1 MRRHPRLMLFSLA
14 ACAVYTLAYYF
25 DWSLFRYYLGTGTVG
40 LSAPASAG
48 APILWYG
55 WLATAVLAGAAIA
68 VLIPR
73 SWTARVSP
81 ELVWLVP
88 AIALRGDSPR
98 FRFWPWKRL
107 LRRWTD

>member
-1 MRRHPRLMLFSLA
+1 MRTHPRLMLFSLA
-14 ACAVYTLAYYF
+14 ACTVYTLAYYF

-55 WLATAVLAGAAIA
+55 WLATAVLGGAAIA

-73 SWTARVSP
+73 SWTARLSP
-81 ELVWLVP
+81 ELAWLVP
-88 AIALRGDSPR
+88 AIAMLAAFMYELRW
-98 FRFWPWKRL
+98 FL
-107 LRRWTD
+107 